1 MQAQIYM
8 QALKM
13 VLLPCYIMHYCT
25 YITLYVLE
33 HADVLTHDALCPMER
48 KKKGK
53 KKEKRRRSK
62 YQLLCELWWMP
73 EHLTVACLRSRKQC
87 SWAMKTN
94 TGENFLAVVGSS
106 CLYAKG

>member
-53 KKEKRRRSK
+53 KKKKEEEVNIS
-62 YQLLCELWWMP
+62 
-73 EHLTVACLRSRKQC
+73 C
-87 SWAMKTN
+87 SVN
-94 TGENFLAVVGSS
+94 YGGCQSI
-106 CLYAKG
+106 